1 MISSMSGRCR
11 LGIIGVVFAAALA
24 YSQTESQPQPLGDVA
39 RQARLA
45 HQGTPA
51 SKVITNDDPGFSSSP
66 NAPRLLAN
74 TDVLKIVSTD
84 LGQAIELDIRVPAD
98 TTPIIRVDVNQNGA
112 IDKGLDTYYGVHNN
126 QSCTGY
132 LIDDRH
138 STFCSTFLSKSE
150 LHVSLG
156 ADGKH
161 FKWTIPKNELSSRA
175 GGARFIVAYSSKNR
189 GSGSFPSASF
199 ANPIRLTF

>member
-1 MISSMSGRCR
+1 MSGRCR
-11 LGIIGVVFAAALA
+11 WGIIGVVFAAALA
-24 YSQTESQPQPLGDVA
+24 YSQTDPQSLGDAA

-45 HQGTPA
+45 HKGAQA
-51 SKVITNDDPGFSSSP
+51 SKVITNDDPGFNASP
-66 NAPRLLAN
+66 IAPRLLAN

-98 TTPIIRVDVNQNGA
+98 TTPIIKVDVNQNGA

-126 QSCTGY
+126 QNCTGY

-138 STFCSTFLSKSE
+138 STFCNSFLSRSG
-150 LHVSLG
+150 LTVTLG

-175 GGARFIVAYSSKNR
+175 GEARFIVSYSSKNH
-189 GSGSFPSASF
+189 GGGYFPSASF
-199 ANPIRLTF
+199 SNPIRLTF

>member
-1 MISSMSGRCR
+1 MSGRCR

-24 YSQTESQPQPLGDVA
+24 SSQTEPQPLGDVA
-39 RQARLA
+39 REARLA
-45 HQGTPA
+45 RKGEPA

-98 TTPIIRVDVNQNGA
+98 ATPIIRVDVNQNGA
-112 IDKGLDTYYGVHNN
+112 IDRGLDTYYGVHNN
-126 QSCTGY
+126 QNCTGY

-138 STFCSTFLSKSE
+138 STFCNTFLSKSE

>member
-1 MISSMSGRCR
+1 MSGRCR
-11 LGIIGVVFAAALA
+11 WGIIGVVFAAALA
-24 YSQTESQPQPLGDVA
+24 YSQTDPQSLGDAA

-45 HQGTPA
+45 HKGAQA
-51 SKVITNDDPGFSSSP
+51 SKVITNDDPGFNASP
-66 NAPRLLAN
+66 IAPRLLAN

-98 TTPIIRVDVNQNGA
+98 TTPIIKVDVNQNGA

-126 QSCTGY
+126 QNCTGY

-138 STFCSTFLSKSE
+138 STFCNSFLSRSG
-150 LHVSLG
+150 LTVTLG

-161 FKWTIPKNELSSRA
+161 FKWTIPKHELSSRA
-175 GGARFIVAYSSKNR
+175 SEARFVIGYASKNTAGDIFLR
-189 GSGSFPSASF
+189 LRFQIPSG
-199 ANPIRLTF
+199 

>member
-1 MISSMSGRCR
+1 MSGRCR
-11 LGIIGVVFAAALA
+11 WGIIGFVLAAALA
-24 YSQTESQPQPLGDVA
+24 YSQTDPQSLGDAA

-45 HQGTPA
+45 HKGAQA
-51 SKVITNDDPGFSSSP
+51 SKVITNDDPGFNASP

-98 TTPIIRVDVNQNGA
+98 TIPIIKVDVNQNGA

-126 QSCTGY
+126 QNCTGY

-138 STFCSTFLSKSE
+138 STFCNSFLSKSD
-150 LHVSLG
+150 LTVTLG

-161 FKWTIPKNELSSRA
+161 FKWTIPKHELSSRA
-175 GGARFIVAYSSKNR
+175 GEARFIVGYSSKNH
-189 GSGSFPSASF
+189 GGGYFPSPWFS
-199 ANPIRLTF
+199 NPIRLIF

>member
-1 MISSMSGRCR
+1 MSTMSGRRR
-11 LGIIGVVFAAALA
+11 LGTIGLIFAAALA
-24 YSQTESQPQPLGDVA
+24 YSQSEPQSLGDVA

-45 HQGTPA
+45 HQGA
-51 SKVITNDDPGFSSSP
+51 AVSKVITNDDPGFSSSP

-98 TTPIIRVDVNQNGA
+98 TTPIIKVDVNQNGA
-112 IDKGLDTYYGVHNN
+112 VDKGLDTYYGVHNN
-126 QSCTGY
+126 QNCTGY

-138 STFCSTFLSKSE
+138 STFCNSFLSKSE
-150 LHVSLG
+150 LHVTLG

-161 FKWTIPKNELSSRA
+161 FKWTIPKNELSSRT
-175 GGARFIVAYSSKNR
+175 GEARLVVIYTSKSR

-199 ANPIRLTF
+199 ANPIRLIF

>member
-1 MISSMSGRCR
+1 MIWSMSGRRR

-24 YSQTESQPQPLGDVA
+24 YSQTEPQSLGDVA

-98 TTPIIRVDVNQNGA
+98 ATPIIRVDVNQNGA
-112 IDKGLDTYYGVHNN
+112 IDRGLDTYYGVHNN
-126 QSCTGY
+126 QNCTGY

-138 STFCSTFLSKSE
+138 STFCNTFLSKSE